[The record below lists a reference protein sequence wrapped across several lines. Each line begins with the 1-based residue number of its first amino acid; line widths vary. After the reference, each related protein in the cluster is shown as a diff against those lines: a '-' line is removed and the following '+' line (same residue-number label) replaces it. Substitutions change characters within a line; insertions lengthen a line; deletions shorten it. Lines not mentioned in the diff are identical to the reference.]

1 MNKSKAMVLA
11 AGLGTRLRPLT
22 DLISKPMAP
31 IVNRPVME
39 HIIRLLVKH
48 NFTDVVCNLHWYPDE
63 IRNYFGILFNSGS
76 EEERCKLIFLTPA
89 PRSYLRLTSL
99 KVIMS
104 SER

>member
-1 MNKSKAMVLA
+1 MNKNKAMVLA

-63 IRNYFGILFNSGS
+63 IRNYFCDGS
-76 EEERCKLIFLTPA
+76 KWKIDMA
-89 PRSYLRLTSL
+89 YSYEKELLGTAGGVKNVEGFFEGSTF
-99 KVIMS
+99 
-104 SER
+104 